1 MPAPGAK
8 LRLSAAEELE
18 NVVVVNR
25 HSYTGPQDS
34 TYFYIGR
41 GTPLGNQ
48 WSHVSNTA
56 ATHKTETREQ
66 AVRKFNDWLSAQ
78 IDKRQDPAF
87 ETLLLLR
94 DLAVLGNPIKL
105 ACSCVPELCHGDVIK
120 AQIELL
126 VHNLLN
132 YPERQ
137 IQRLPL
143 QIIPQQEQS
152 LTNERAANP
161 TLSGRAQQAHTEI
174 DNHTIVDNLP
184 ALYTVPEGVS
194 RAEHASH
201 LNSIDQFTREAFER
215 GATLTDEVLSI
226 PKDPDGHE
234 QDDKVIIGTE
244 AHAINFVRGFIT
256 DPAAAEEKGRQL
268 YELGNKACGQWT
280 EPNGRL
286 QIFRHIYKEIRQD
299 STGNYR
305 SNEQKAL
312 VIDQVLE
319 ETARWAQTLPEPT
332 PEPTTEEVHKF
343 TIALAEQN
351 RDLLNN
357 QAVVETPTVEQS
369 SPFYEH
375 LQSISYG
382 VDTNGLASLGELAGF
397 STLEFDNAIQTTD
410 HSLDESQLYA
420 EIYEMAIADAPEP
433 EMDHLGAEHETLSTV
448 TFEATFDRISLAQLP
463 PQVPDIIETPD
474 QLINQILPAID
485 AQIENGIPRAEILA
499 PIYESNRAADQ
510 RDFQTNVAGTFD
522 RAGEIPVDAALSR
535 AEQLNAISSLR
546 ILVATE
552 YREQTRPFSREAIQ
566 WARDNYLINPD
577 RARSQG
583 KLKAGEYQQLVNTQ
597 NEARGT
603 WLSNHPNQAAPT
615 RAEIA
620 SINRLE
626 QSGHQLNAA
635 IAGINPTAQEYTQ
648 TLNTLESH
656 LSSATERAESRL
668 QNYEAAERGADLL
681 NRVAA
686 HYAESVRL
694 TPEYQDRRSAIASE
708 VKENSIDERQLLIR
722 ANNARYSPPLDP
734 LASSQRSNYPE
745 LTGETRSPS
754 PYAQLSQENNAAE
767 REALQ
772 ALADTLTSP
781 EVEYAQTQ
789 NAAELAHCSE
799 HCQELTSNKVVSA
812 SQSRETISVKLR
824 GFEKTTATIEA
835 TRTRFNLQEQP
846 KELLNVTPAPAY
858 ISLAANSNIRIPVA
872 SQREHE
878 LMLAT
883 AEECRLDTSTWSSL
897 YIPTPISGHDQERV
911 ETTRFISSYIDYRLK
926 DHATQQLSNNPTFRS
941 YSERLAAARSPE
953 ELIKAGNEIRLE
965 NYQLNQQLIAHRAD
979 PSQNPAPEK
988 EPLRVM
994 EMREVFLTATP
1005 TASSRG
1011 EREKMKD
1018 LLQSMT
1024 VFGKDKTER
1033 VKLLSE
1039 GKLPP
1044 SSALSKLLANLETRQ
1059 TTKAVDHFYSSLKT
1073 PQETLHTKNQFDVK
1087 TTYDGLQQ
1095 FEKDYLYQVAL
1106 AQRYEVVNAR
1116 AQGITITPGA
1126 NQSTTAILELTQDQ
1140 TPAPPAQTT
1149 DLYRE
1154 YYGRADWLEAQSIVE
1169 AAAAA
1174 TLGAATGKNLERS
1187 TIVPELKDVEVH
1199 AINYIVN
1206 TLDQNR
1212 QTQISDHLK
1221 SSTDPHQQAIGEM
1234 ITTASDVKLAVA
1246 GAPENTQV
1254 ELNIPTNYIL
1264 SPDSVTTIVN
1274 YTQQESARATEATK
1288 LPAPQLSELRQEA
1301 QARAWRDI
1309 SRDVIKEPAILLTAP
1324 AEIVY
1329 HAQDLTQG
1337 INQTAS
1343 LQERARTAYQIVNS
1357 HTESC
1362 VAKAEK
1368 AVTQVQAQTKPE
1380 TFRTPEQQQTTRE
1393 LVTIALN
1400 PELQQS
1406 KADVIKTN
1414 APEYALIQQTLTSKD
1429 KEQAAQLKDYVAATR
1444 TEYLQSFIK
1453 LDTSQQALKVQE
1465 SRAFSETLVAGANA
1479 QTSADR
1485 YVTARDEI
1493 ARASLGETVQTMIQD
1508 QSLPEIAPEQLA
1520 TLTVQDLIPP
1530 DVRALTLELARE
1542 PAWQSLEPQELR
1554 DVAEGREVAQPLV
1567 TIADEVM
1574 DRVATAQTIELQ
1586 LDDKKTQLTTFVTDQ
1601 VAQVEKPIQEERA
1614 TLAYDERFRETLTT
1628 IAGDK
1633 ESPDRADAAN
1643 QILETLTTGEL
1654 DPATLVSQTST
1665 QELDLVPADIVL
1677 EANAAATTH
1686 ADQVRAQ
1693 PIFAPEERQVIEQQ
1707 VIAEL
1712 KGQPAERYAELRTN
1726 VTETQDRFQS
1736 SLESVDEKISELD
1749 LTRSEIAKETALQQ
1763 FQEVARPAAVGI
1775 NEYFRDTI
1783 REEGLPALLEPDRF
1797 DQHVQ
1802 EIARVITETA
1812 EVRGVTLATTMQGE
1826 QQINQVA
1833 ADLFKT
1839 LTPGLEHA
1847 NSQLLIT
1854 QQLTTQLE
1862 TTAHLTEHSI
1872 TAATLELSA
1881 TGDHSTTINFSQQER
1896 ERDREREQQGRQGP
1910 SSPDANKIKDRLQDQ
1925 TGREPTAQDVAKAP
1939 ELTGPASGPDGSVG
1953 GGGAA
1958 SGAAEIG
1965 PGIEEAAALLLL

>member
-1 MPAPGAK
+1 MPAPRAK

-18 NVVVVNR
+18 HVVVVNR
-25 HSYTGPQDS
+25 HSYTGPQDN

-66 AVRKFNDWLSAQ
+66 AVSKFNDWLGAQ
-78 IDKRQDPAF
+78 IDKGEGPAF
-87 ETLLLLR
+87 EAIRQLR
-94 DLAVLGNPIKL
+94 DLAARGNPIKL
-105 ACSCVPELCHGDVIK
+105 ACSCIPELCHGDVIK

-126 VHNLLN
+126 VHNLIH
-132 YPERQ
+132 PEQ
-137 IQRLPL
+137 QFQRSPL
-143 QIIPQQEQS
+143 QISPQQAPSLINEQ
-152 LTNERAANP
+152 AANP
-161 TLSGRAQQAHTEI
+161 ALSGRAQQAHTEI
-174 DNHTIVDNLP
+174 DNHTIVDDLSS
-184 ALYTVPEGVS
+184 LYTVREGVS

-201 LNSIDQFTREAFER
+201 LNTIDQFTREAFER

-244 AHAINFVRGFIT
+244 AHAIGFVRGFIT

-299 STGNYR
+299 SAGNYR
-305 SNEQKAL
+305 SNEEKAL
-312 VIDQVLE
+312 AIDQVLE
-319 ETARWAQTLPEPT
+319 ETARWAQPLPEAT
-332 PEPTTEEVHKF
+332 PEPTAEEVHEF

-357 QAVVETPTVEQS
+357 QITAEAPTVEQS

-375 LQSISYG
+375 LQSASYG
-382 VDTNGLASLGELAGF
+382 VDGNGLASLGELAGF
-397 STLEFDNAIQTTD
+397 STLEFDNAIETPD
-410 HSLDESQLYA
+410 YSLDESQLYA
-420 EIYEMAIADAPEP
+420 EMYEMAVADAPEP

-474 QLINQILPAID
+474 QLINQLLPTID
-485 AQIENGIPRAEILA
+485 AQLENGIPRAEILA

-510 RDFQTNVAGTFD
+510 RDFQTNVTGTFA
-522 RAGEIPVDAALSR
+522 RAGEIPTDAALSR

-552 YREQTRPFSREAIQ
+552 YREQTRGFSRDAIQ

-577 RARSQG
+577 RARAQG
-583 KLKAGEYQQLVNTQ
+583 KLKAGEYQQIVNSQ
-597 NEARGT
+597 NEARVV
-603 WLSNHPNQAAPT
+603 WLSSHPNQAAPT

-635 IAGINPTAQEYTQ
+635 IAGINPTPHEYAQA
-648 TLNTLESH
+648 LNTLESH
-656 LSSATERAESRL
+656 LSSATQRAESLL

-681 NRVAA
+681 DRVAA
-686 HYAESVRL
+686 RYAESVRVS
-694 TPEYQDRRSAIASE
+694 PEYQDRRATIASE
-708 VKENSIDERQLLIR
+708 AKENSIDERQLLIR

-745 LTGETRSPS
+745 LTGEQRSPS

-789 NAAELAHCSE
+789 NAAELAHRSE
-799 HCQELTSNKVVSA
+799 HCQELTGNKVVSA
-812 SQSRETISVKLR
+812 SQARETISVKLR
-824 GFEKTTATIEA
+824 GSDKTTATIDT

-872 SQREHE
+872 SLREHE
-878 LMLAT
+878 LMLVT

-897 YIPTPISGHDQERV
+897 YAPTPVSGHDQERV
-911 ETTRFISSYIDYRLK
+911 ERTRFVSSYIDYRLK
-926 DHATQQLSNNPTFRS
+926 DHATQQLSNNPTFRN
-941 YSERLAAARSPE
+941 YSERLAAARTPE

-965 NYQLNQQLIAHRAD
+965 NYQFNQQLIAHRAD
-979 PSQNPAPEK
+979 PSQNPAPER

-1005 TASSRG
+1005 NAANRG

-1018 LLQSMT
+1018 ILQSMT
-1024 VFGKDKTER
+1024 VFGKEKTER

-1073 PQETLHTKNQFDVK
+1073 PQETLHTKNRFDIK

-1126 NQSTTAILELTQDQ
+1126 NQSTTATLELTQDQ
-1140 TPAPPAQTT
+1140 APAPPAQTT

-1174 TLGAATGKNLERS
+1174 TLGAAAPTNLERS

-1234 ITTASDVKLAVA
+1234 ITTASEVKVAVS

-1264 SPDSVTTIVN
+1264 SPDSVATVVN
-1274 YTQQESARATEATK
+1274 YTQQESARATQAAK
-1288 LPAPQLSELRQEA
+1288 LPPTQLSELRQEA
-1301 QARAWRDI
+1301 QAQAWRDV
-1309 SRDVIKEPAILLTAP
+1309 SRDVIKEPANILTAP

-1337 INQTAS
+1337 INQTAA

-1368 AVTQVQAQTKPE
+1368 AVTQAQTKPE

-1393 LVTIALN
+1393 LVTVALN

-1406 KADVIKTN
+1406 KADVIKAN

-1429 KEQAAQLKDYVAATR
+1429 KEQATQLKDYAAATR

-1453 LDTSQQALKVQE
+1453 LDTNQQALKVQE
-1465 SRAFSETLVAGANA
+1465 TRAVSETLIAGANA
-1479 QTSADR
+1479 QTTADR

-1508 QSLPEIAPEQLA
+1508 HSLPEIAPEQLA
-1520 TLTVQDLIPP
+1520 TLTVQDLLPP
-1530 DVRALTLELARE
+1530 DVRELTLELARE
-1542 PAWQSLEPQELR
+1542 PAWQALEPQELR
-1554 DVAEGREVAQPLV
+1554 DVAEGRQVAQALV

-1574 DRVATAQTIELQ
+1574 DRVATAQTIELE
-1586 LDDKKTQLTTFVTDQ
+1586 LDEKKTQLTTFVAEQ
-1601 VAQVEKPIQEERA
+1601 LAQVEKPIQEERA
-1614 TLAYDERFRETLTT
+1614 TIAYDERFRETLTT
-1628 IAGDK
+1628 IANDK
-1633 ESPDRADAAN
+1633 ESPERAEAAN
-1643 QILETLTTGEL
+1643 QILETLTTAEL
-1654 DPATLVSQTST
+1654 DPATLVSQATT
-1665 QELDLVPADIVL
+1665 EELDLVPADVVL
-1677 EANAAATTH
+1677 EANIAASTH

-1693 PIFAPEERQVIEQQ
+1693 PVFAPEERESIQQQ
-1707 VIAEL
+1707 VIADL
-1712 KGQPAERYAELRTN
+1712 KDQPAERYAELRTD
-1726 VTETQDRFQS
+1726 VAETQDRFQS

-1749 LTRSEIAKETALQQ
+1749 LTRSELAKETALQQ

-1783 REEGLPALLEPDRF
+1783 REEGLPALLEPERF

-1812 EVRGVTLATTMQGE
+1812 EAHGITLGTTTQSE

-1833 ADLFKT
+1833 TQLFQT
-1839 LTPGLEHA
+1839 LVPGLEHA
-1847 NSQLLIT
+1847 NTQLTIT
-1854 QQLTTQLE
+1854 QQLTAQLE

-1872 TAATLELSA
+1872 TAASLELSA
-1881 TGDHSTTINFSQQER
+1881 TGSQSTNTNFNQQEHD
-1896 ERDREREQQGRQGP
+1896 RDREREQQGRQGP
-1910 SSPDANKIKDRLQDQ
+1910 SSTDASKIKDRIQDQ

-1939 ELTGPASGPDGSVG
+1939 ELTGPASEVG
-1953 GGGAA
+1953 AGGAA
-1958 SGAAEIG
+1958 GGAAEIG